1 MKWQHFIL
9 VLVLNSLVFPVHAV
23 GLLNQTVDTALLA
36 KCLDHSQTAVSIVSI
51 PRGEQVYSY
60 NTYTPLLPASTLK
73 VVTTAASLNYL
84 GPEFRFY
91 TRIYH
96 TGQRSGSIIDG
107 DLIIKGGGDPKL
119 TAENLWRIAE
129 QLKDSG
135 VDLVTGN
142 LIYDLSFF
150 DGLDKAPAWE
160 EVRSQRAYD
169 AKLCA
174 LSLNFNTVTVHAL
187 PSIPGQPLKVWLEP
201 SPHYI
206 QLINETRTTSQTRN
220 TISAKRGVTEDGQ
233 TYIKVGGR
241 LSEKADEKT
250 IRLNV
255 LNPSLYAVESFRSI
269 LAETG
274 IQVVGQ
280 TLRLA
285 TPSDAKLLYT
295 HSSEPL
301 SLILKELNTFSNN
314 FIAEQIIKTMAANRL
329 GEPGSHAQGL
339 QLVANFLRE
348 SNVHTK
354 GLILADGSGLSRR
367 NRFTAQ
373 AMTDLL
379 ADIYP
384 RFDIGPDFL
393 ASLRVM
399 GANGVHSKRLA
410 NSPAKAKIRAKTGT
424 LRKVSALTGYVPSQ
438 TGDLY
443 AYALFLNNNRCGYR
457 GADKIEDKIVN
468 AIYQYGGR
476 SMYSVNRSSSTS
488 SSTQ

>member
-1 MKWQHFIL
+1 MKWQRFIL
-9 VLVLNSLVFPVHAV
+9 VFILNSLAFSAHAV
-23 GLLNQTVDTALLA
+23 GLLNQTVDKALKA
-36 KCLDHSQTAVSIVSI
+36 QCLDHSQTAVSIVSI
-51 PRGEQVYSY
+51 PKGEQVYSY
-60 NTYTPLLPASTLK
+60 NPSTPLLPASTLK

-84 GPEFRFY
+84 GPEFRFH
-91 TRIYH
+91 TKIYH
-96 TGQRSGSIIDG
+96 TGQRTGSTING
-107 DLIIKGGGDPKL
+107 DLVIKGGGDPKL
-119 TAENLWRIAE
+119 SAENLWRIAE

-142 LIYDLSFF
+142 LIYDISFF
-150 DGLDKAPAWE
+150 DSLDKAPAWE

-174 LSLNFNTVTVHAL
+174 LSLNFNTITVHAL
-187 PSIPGQPLKVWLEP
+187 PTIPGQPLKVWLEP
-201 SPHYI
+201 APRYI
-206 QLINETRTTSQTRN
+206 QVINNTRTTSNSKN
-220 TISAKRGVTEDGQ
+220 TISAKRGITEDGQ
-233 TYIKVGGR
+233 TYIKVVGR
-241 LSEKADEKT
+241 LSHKASEKS

-255 LNPSLYAVESFRSI
+255 LNPPRYAVESFRSI

-274 IQVVGQ
+274 IHIAGQ
-280 TLRLA
+280 TVR
-285 TPSDAKLLYT
+285 TTIPRNAKLLYT

-314 FIAEQIIKTMAANRL
+314 FIAEQIIKTMAAKEV
-329 GEPGSHAQGL
+329 GKPGSHADGL
-339 QLVANFLRE
+339 QLVATFLRD
-348 SNVHTK
+348 SGVQTR

-379 ADIYP
+379 TDIYP

-424 LRKVSALTGYVPSQ
+424 LRKVSTLTGYVPSQ

-476 SMYSVNRSSSTS
+476 SMYSANRSPSTNRM
-488 SSTQ
+488 Q

>member
-1 MKWQHFIL
+1 MKWQRFIL
-9 VLVLNSLVFPVHAV
+9 FLIFNSLVISAHAS
-23 GLLNQTVDTALLA
+23 GLLNQTVDKVLQA
-36 KCLDHSQTAVSIVSI
+36 KCLDNNQTAVSIISI
-51 PRGEQVYSY
+51 PKGDPVYAY
-60 NTYTPLLPASTLK
+60 NSSVPLLPASTLK

-84 GPEFRFY
+84 GPEFRFH

-96 TGQRSGSIIDG
+96 TGQRSGNTING
-107 DLIIKGGGDPKL
+107 DLVIKGGGDPKL
-119 TAENLWRIAE
+119 SAENLWRIAE

-135 VDLVTGN
+135 VNLVTGN
-142 LIYDLSFF
+142 LIYDISFF

-174 LSLNFNTVTVHAL
+174 LSLNFNTITIHVL
-187 PSIPGQPLKVWLEP
+187 PTIPGQPLKVWLEP
-201 SPHYI
+201 APHYI
-206 QLINETRTTSQTRN
+206 QIINDTRTTSNSRN
-220 TISAKRGVTEDGQ
+220 TVSARREMTDEGQ
-233 TYIKVGGR
+233 TYVKVAGR
-241 LSEKADEKT
+241 LSSNASEKT

-255 LNPSLYAVESFRSI
+255 LNPSRYAVESFRSI

-274 IQVVGQ
+274 IRIAGQ
-280 TLRLA
+280 TVRA
-285 TPSDAKLLYT
+285 VTPNDAKLLYT
-295 HSSEPL
+295 HSSPPL

-314 FIAEQIIKTMAANRL
+314 FIAEQIVKTMAAKEMGL
-329 GEPGSHAQGL
+329 PGSHAQGL
-339 QLVANFLRE
+339 QLVANFLRD
-348 SNVHTK
+348 SGVQTR

-367 NRFTAQ
+367 NRFTVQ

-379 ADIYP
+379 ADMYP

-424 LRKVSALTGYVPSQ
+424 LRKVSTLTGYVPSQ
-438 TGDLY
+438 TGELY

-457 GADKIEDKIVN
+457 GADRIEDKIVN

-476 SMYSVNRSSSTS
+476 SMFSASRPATS
-488 SSTQ
+488 SHMQ